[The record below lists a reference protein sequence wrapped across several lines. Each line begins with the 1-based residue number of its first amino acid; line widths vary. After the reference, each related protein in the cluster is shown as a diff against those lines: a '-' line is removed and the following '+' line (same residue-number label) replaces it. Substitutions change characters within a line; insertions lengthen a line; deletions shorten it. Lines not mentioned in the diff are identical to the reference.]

1 MDTQMLTTNKGG
13 ELISFKI
20 NGEEKIHQGES
31 CIDENGKVYWKR
43 HSPVLFPIVGK
54 LKKNKTLIGGRTY
67 ELPQHGFARD
77 LEFEPI
83 TKLDNFHS
91 YVLRSNKYTLAK
103 YPYEF
108 ELYNTYR
115 AEGNKLTTIYKVV
128 NTGLINLPF
137 GIGGHPAFKIDQEEL
152 KKGHYYLE
160 FDQEEDKIHF
170 LYLIDGL
177 IGTEYAKNPMENKKI
192 IPIGPH
198 TFDNDALIMKGITS
212 NKISLKKRITEDTV
226 LTMDFTDFPY
236 LAIWSKPNAPFI
248 CIEPWFSTA
257 DTVKGSGV
265 FTQKRDLI
273 SLKPKDSFECKYT
286 VTFQLAVG
294 SGTTVRIVDAIEQS
308 EIVNLIL
315 VSVWGRSLKVTKMS
329 V

>member
-1 MDTQMLTTNKGG
+1 MKGEKPMDTQMLTTNKGG

-67 ELPQHGFARD
+67 ELMQHGFARD
-77 LEFEPI
+77 LEL

-115 AEGNKLTTIYKVV
+115 TEGNKLTTIYKVV

-152 KKGHYYLE
+152 RKGHYYLE
-160 FDQEEDKIHF
+160 FEQEEEKIHF

-226 LTMDFTDFPY
+226 FTMDFTDFPY

-273 SLKPKDSFECKYT
+273 SLKPNDSFECKYT
-286 VTFQLAVG
+286 VTF
-294 SGTTVRIVDAIEQS
+294 S
-308 EIVNLIL
+308 
-315 VSVWGRSLKVTKMS
+315 
-329 V
+329 

>member
-1 MDTQMLTTNKGG
+1 MDTQMLTSNKGG

-31 CIDENGKVYWKR
+31 CIDENGKIYWKR
-43 HSPVLFPIVGK
+43 HSPILFPIVGK
-54 LKKNKTLIGGRTY
+54 LKKNQTLIGGRTY

-91 YVLRSNKYTLAK
+91 YILKSNKYTLAK

-115 AEGNKLTTIYKVV
+115 TEENKLTTIYKVV

-160 FDQEEDKIHF
+160 FEQEEEKIHF

-192 IPIGPH
+192 IPIGLH

-212 NKISLKKRITEDTV
+212 NRISLKKRVTEETI

-257 DTVKGSGV
+257 DTVKSSGV

-273 SLKPKDSFECKYT
+273 SLKPNDSFECKYT
-286 VTFQLAVG
+286 VTFQ
-294 SGTTVRIVDAIEQS
+294 
-308 EIVNLIL
+308 
-315 VSVWGRSLKVTKMS
+315 
-329 V
+329 

>member
-1 MDTQMLTTNKGG
+1 MDTQMLTTPNGG

-20 NGEEKIHQGES
+20 NGEEKMHQGEN

-67 ELPQHGFARD
+67 ELLQHGFARD

-83 TKLDNFHS
+83 TRLDNFHS
-91 YVLRSNKYTLAK
+91 YVLKSNKYTLAR

-115 AEGNKLTTIYKVV
+115 SEGNKLITIYKVV

-137 GIGGHPAFKIDQEEL
+137 GIGGHPAFKINQEEL

-160 FDQEEDKIHF
+160 FEKEEEKIHF

-177 IGTEYAKNPMENKKI
+177 IGTEYAKNPMENNKI

-212 NKISLKKRITEDTV
+212 NKISLKKRITEETI

-257 DTVKGSGV
+257 DTVKSSGV
-265 FTQKRDLI
+265 FTQKQDII
-273 SLKPKDSFECKYT
+273 SLKPNDSFECKYT
-286 VTFQLAVG
+286 VTFNM
-294 SGTTVRIVDAIEQS
+294 SGK
-308 EIVNLIL
+308 
-315 VSVWGRSLKVTKMS
+315 GC
-329 V
+329 